1 MVRRLVPERLRWCDG
16 RCRTRCAGV
25 NPETIAPISAPTLAP
40 SHPRTIARAV
50 TALVLTL
57 GSVPAVAQALTGA
70 TGLQRAYDA
79 IMDARFEDVPR
90 LTAAACPPA
99 PTEACQLLG
108 VVSTWW
114 QIQINPHSRALD
126 PRFQDEA
133 DAVVTAMEAWTAR
146 DPQRAEAW
154 FYLGGA
160 LGAHAQW
167 QVLRGERLA
176 AARSGK
182 RIKES
187 LERALVLD
195 PSLHDA
201 NVGIGL
207 YRYYADVAPAALRM
221 LRWFLLLPGGDRAE
235 GLAQLRSASSS
246 GVSSSGVSS
255 SGATQLLRDEADYQL
270 HTIELWYEKQPERAI
285 ALLRGLD
292 ARHPRNPHFLQ
303 LVAEIEDYR
312 RRDFDASRRTYEE
325 LLRRASEGRVSLP
338 AFADV
343 HARLGVARLALPAD
357 ALPHLQRIIDAQPP
371 SPIGAIA
378 QAQLQRGD
386 MLTRLG
392 RHEEAR
398 AAYRA
403 AIESAPDDDPLES
416 ARKAQR
422 ALRGR

>member
-1 MVRRLVPERLRWCDG
+1 VLATALMLG
-16 RCRTRCAGV
+16 
-25 NPETIAPISAPTLAP
+25 SAPA
-40 SHPRTIARAV
+40 
-50 TALVLTL
+50 
-57 GSVPAVAQALTGA
+57 GAQGLTGA

-99 PTEACQLLG
+99 PAEACQLLG

-114 QIQINPHSRALD
+114 QIQIDPHARTLD
-126 PRFQDEA
+126 RRFTAEA
-133 DAVVTAMEAWTAR
+133 DAAVAAMETWTGR
-146 DPQRAEAW
+146 EPQRAEAW

-160 LGAHAQW
+160 LGARAQW

-182 RIKES
+182 RIKDA

-201 NVGIGL
+201 NAGIGL
-207 YRYYADVAPAALRM
+207 YRYYAAVAPAALRM
-221 LRWFLLLPGGDRAE
+221 LRWLLLLPGGDREE
-235 GLAQLRSASSS
+235 GLAQLRSVTSS
-246 GVSSSGVSS
+246 GVSPNG
-255 SGATQLLRDEADYQL
+255 GTRLLRDEADYQL

-312 RRDFDASRRTYEE
+312 QRDFDASRRSYEE
-325 LLRRASEGRVSLP
+325 LLRRVAEGRVSLP
-338 AFADV
+338 AFAEV
-343 HARLGVARLALPAD
+343 QARLGVARLALPAE
-357 ALPHLQRIIDAQPP
+357 ALPHLQWIIDAQPS
-371 SPIGAIA
+371 SPVGALA
-378 QAQLQRGD
+378 QAQLQRGE
-386 MLTRLG
+386 MLTRLA
-392 RHEEAR
+392 RHDEAR
-398 AAYRA
+398 TAYRA
-403 AIESAPDDDPLES
+403 AIDSAPAGDPLES
-416 ARKAQR
+416 ARKARR

>member
-1 MVRRLVPERLRWCDG
+1 MVRKW
-16 RCRTRCAGV
+16 TGV
-25 NPETIAPISAPTLAP
+25 NPGTTAPIAAPTLAP
-40 SHPRTIARAV
+40 SHPRTIALAV
-50 TALVLTL
+50 TALALTL
-57 GSVPAVAQALTGA
+57 GSAPAAAQGLTGA

-114 QIQINPHSRALD
+114 QIQIDPHSRALD
-126 PRFQDEA
+126 LRFQDEA
-133 DAVVTAMEAWTAR
+133 DAAVSAMEAWTAR
-146 DPQRAEAW
+146 DAHRAEAW

-160 LGAHAQW
+160 LGARAQW

-195 PSLHDA
+195 PSLQDA

-207 YRYYADVAPAALRM
+207 YRYYAAVAPAALRM

-235 GLAQLRSASSS
+235 GLAQLRS
-246 GVSSSGVSS
+246 VSSSGVSLSGASTSAVPS
-255 SGATQLLRDEADYQL
+255 SGVSPNGVTQLLRDEADYQL
-270 HTIELWYEKQPERAI
+270 HSIELLYEKQPERAI

-312 RRDFDASRRTYEE
+312 LRDFDASRRTYDE

-357 ALPHLQRIIDAQPP
+357 ALPHLQRIIDTQPL

-403 AIESAPDDDPLES
+403 AIERAPDGDPLES

-422 ALRGR
+422 ALRAR